1 MQILLSCA
9 KTMAESTSLPI
20 PRTTSP
26 LYGAQAG
33 ELAGQLATLSTEEL
47 AKILRVNHRIAA
59 TNRLRYSRFHDDAE
73 RALPALAA
81 YTGIVF
87 KRIAPAD
94 FTAGDFEYA
103 QAHLNITSFLYGLL
117 RPLDAI
123 RTYRLEGDAVLPG
136 HGEQTVFEYWQ
147 DKLTDAFLEKI
158 KADDGILVNL
168 ASSEMKRLFDWKRI
182 CREVRVVTPEFRIR
196 EDDRLKTVVVYT
208 KMCRGEMTVISSKPH
223 RRSAAAESVRVGGF
237 PAESDAQ
244 QSRRLGVYDVRS
256 PDIIRRRPAPV
267 SFRAGLSEYPPRHS
281 RRGHR
286 AEPEFRVR
294 PTRRRCPANAPKR
307 PARVH

>member
-1 MQILLSCA
+1 
-9 KTMAESTSLPI
+9 MAESTSLPI

-59 TNRLRYSRFHDDAE
+59 TNRLRYSRFH
-73 RALPALAA
+73 
-81 YTGIVF
+81 
-87 KRIAPAD
+87 
-94 FTAGDFEYA
+94 EYA

-208 KMCRGEMTVISSKPH
+208 KMCRGEMTRHILKNRIGDPQQLKAFEWEGFRQDAALSK
-223 RRSAAAESVRVGGF
+223 ADDWVF
-237 PAESDAQ
+237 
-244 QSRRLGVYDVRS
+244 
-256 PDIIRRRPAPV
+256 
-267 SFRAGLSEYPPRHS
+267 
-281 RRGHR
+281 
-286 AEPEFRVR
+286 
-294 PTRRRCPANAPKR
+294 TM
-307 PARVH
+307 

>member
-47 AKILRVNHRIAA
+47 AKILRVNHRIAT

-117 RPLDAI
+117 RPLDTI

-182 CREVRVVTPEFRIR
+182 CREVQVVTPEFRIR

-208 KMCRGEMTVISSKPH
+208 KMCRGEMTRHILKNRIGDPELLKAFEWEGFRQDAALSK
-223 RRSAAAESVRVGGF
+223 ADDWVF
-237 PAESDAQ
+237 
-244 QSRRLGVYDVRS
+244 
-256 PDIIRRRPAPV
+256 
-267 SFRAGLSEYPPRHS
+267 
-281 RRGHR
+281 
-286 AEPEFRVR
+286 
-294 PTRRRCPANAPKR
+294 TM
-307 PARVH
+307 

>member
-1 MQILLSCA
+1 MENARDYLLTADFTVTPSSRSPAFRSRRATTTDKSC
-9 KTMAESTSLPI
+9 KYSLLCQNDGQKHLPADT
-20 PRTTSP
+20 PAP
-26 LYGAQAG
+26 LRPFTARRPG

-59 TNRLRYSRFHDDAE
+59 TNRLRYSRFHDDAKK
-73 RALPALAA
+73 ALPALAA

-147 DKLTDAFLEKI
+147 DKLTDAFL
-158 KADDGILVNL
+158 
-168 ASSEMKRLFDWKRI
+168 
-182 CREVRVVTPEFRIR
+182 
-196 EDDRLKTVVVYT
+196 
-208 KMCRGEMTVISSKPH
+208 
-223 RRSAAAESVRVGGF
+223 RRS
-237 PAESDAQ
+237 
-244 QSRRLGVYDVRS
+244 
-256 PDIIRRRPAPV
+256 
-267 SFRAGLSEYPPRHS
+267 
-281 RRGHR
+281 
-286 AEPEFRVR
+286 R
-294 PTRRRCPANAPKR
+294 PTTAYWSIWPAVR
-307 PARVH
+307 